1 MASGP
6 NLVHLLRNTSVR
18 DLERALLRDGF
29 QLRRQTRTGGR
40 FYAHVDG
47 RATVIHPHHGSDRL
61 TRKTLASV
69 LAGTLW
75 TEDDARRLGL
85 LS

>member
-1 MASGP
+1 MA
-6 NLVHLLRNTSVR
+6 VR
-18 DLERALLRDGF
+18 DLERSLLRDGF
-29 QLRRQTRTGGR
+29 GLRRQTGTGGR
-40 FYAHVDG
+40 IYAHPDG
-47 RATVIHPHHGSDRL
+47 RQTVIHPHHGSDRL

-69 LAGTLW
+69 LAATGW